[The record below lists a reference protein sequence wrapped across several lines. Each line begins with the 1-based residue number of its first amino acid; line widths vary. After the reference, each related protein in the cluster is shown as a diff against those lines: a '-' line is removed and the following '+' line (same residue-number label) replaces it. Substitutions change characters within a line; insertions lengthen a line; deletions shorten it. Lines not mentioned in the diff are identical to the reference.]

1 MITIGERIAERRKAT
16 GLTQI
21 SLADLL
27 DVSTAFISQIESGNR
42 NPSHDLLLRIA
53 RELDTTVDYIISGR
67 AEVKVARLTY
77 AVEKRLRF
85 IDFLLQQYGAVSRS
99 ALTDYFGISVPQ
111 ASLDIK
117 KYIELAPS
125 NIEYDKSDKLY
136 RSTKQFSRIW
146 A

>member
-1 MITIGERIAERRKAT
+1 MSIGERIAERRKAT
-16 GLTQI
+16 GLTQA
-21 SLADLL
+21 SLADIL

-67 AEVKVARLTY
+67 AEVKVGRLTY

-136 RSTKQFSRIW
+136 RSTKQFSRRW